1 MEINSITLYNIVQIA
16 GITPATKTR
25 VYFLNFMGNFKNVII
40 GSVLFN
46 VASIAHLCLI
56 EIDQK
61 YMEISKKLH
70 IPLLTLKRLCSNS
83 PVIGFIDPK
92 VAAV

>member
-61 YMEISKKLH
+61 Y